1 MEKIFNSLTEL
12 RKQLEEYLEDKLI
25 DDNDPTLNQIL
36 ATIDSLCVELF
47 QKKWRGQ
54 KAIPTFLIQLWSWA
68 CVLFRGRTGFYVRD
82 EVI

>member
-1 MEKIFNSLTEL
+1 LVNCRKFDEKSVQKEGVGVEKIFDSLTEL

-47 QKKWRGQ
+47 QKEMERSKSDS
-54 KAIPTFLIQLWSWA
+54 AFP
-68 CVLFRGRTGFYVRD
+68 
-82 EVI
+82 